1 MSDTQDMA
9 ARLAAVLHAW
19 RDDARAQRLHLD
31 WQLENGRKGDL
42 ALARM
47 HDWVEG
53 LLATAYGASELAEE
67 LIGEITEEEGEND
80 DDVEANV
87 ESAEELRRR
96 GPDACAPGL
105 SF

>member
-19 RDDARAQRLHLD
+19 RDDARALRLHLD
-31 WQLENGRKGDL
+31 WQLENGRKGGL

-47 HDWVEG
+47 HDWVDG

-87 ESAEELRRR
+87 EGAEDCDEEARTH
-96 GPDACAPGL
+96 GAPGP
-105 SF
+105 